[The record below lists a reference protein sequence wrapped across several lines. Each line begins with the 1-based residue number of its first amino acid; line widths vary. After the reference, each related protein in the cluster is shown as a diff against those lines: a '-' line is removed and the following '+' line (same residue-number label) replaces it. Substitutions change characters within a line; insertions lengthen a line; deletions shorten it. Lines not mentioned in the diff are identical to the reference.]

1 MRARTNL
8 VKFLCL
14 MMITCSAA
22 HAFDLEDYAT
32 TYRATR
38 DAYLKAANEQKLAEG
53 PWRAASRAWIEAE
66 MIQQIGNGNAEAIAH
81 LIKLKSK
88 IAQCGM

>member
-1 MRARTNL
+1 MLARTNL

-14 MMITCSAA
+14 MMITCGAA
-22 HAFDLEDYAT
+22 QAFDLEDYAT

-38 DAYLKAANEQKLAEG
+38 DAYKRAGNDQQLATG
-53 PWRAASRAWIEAE
+53 PFKAASRVWIDAAMNEQVVAK
-66 MIQQIGNGNAEAIAH
+66 NADAIEH
-81 LIKLKSK
+81 LVKMKTK